1 MRSSSLSK
9 DHCTQLSIKV
19 QHREARDA
27 TGERIRSCSPC
38 YSSSVITAT
47 PWIHAQGN
55 PSLCS
60 LAGCR
65 IIWRFPSLYFRI
77 ISHVNR
83 PFTTNMDILTIRI
96 QFNHNLRKA
105 LGIHKCFIAF
115 RIWMT
120 SQPPTGRFLR
130 VFTTQ
135 VLQYL
140 IYLGIVSII

>member
-1 MRSSSLSK
+1 MDSR
-9 DHCTQLSIKV
+9 
-19 QHREARDA
+19 
-27 TGERIRSCSPC
+27 TGEP
-38 YSSSVITAT
+38 ITA
-47 PWIHAQGN
+47 AQAGN
-55 PSLCS
+55 G
-60 LAGCR
+60 AY
-65 IIWRFPSLYFRI
+65 IWEVPNPLYFNI

-130 VFTTQ
+130 VFRTQ
-135 VLQYL
+135 VLKYL
-140 IYLGIVSII
+140 NNLGIVSINNVVRAVDHVLWNVLQHVVFVDQSSSIKFNIY

>member
-1 MRSSSLSK
+1 MDSR
-9 DHCTQLSIKV
+9 T
-19 QHREARDA
+19 RE
-27 TGERIRSCSPC
+27 P
-38 YSSSVITAT
+38 ITA
-47 PWIHAQGN
+47 AQAGN
-55 PSLCS
+55 G
-60 LAGCR
+60 AY
-65 IIWRFPSLYFRI
+65 IWEVPNPLYFKI

-130 VFTTQ
+130 VFRTQ
-135 VLQYL
+135 VLKYL
-140 IYLGIVSII
+140 NNLGIVSINNVVRAVDHVLWNVLQHAVFVDQSSSIKFNIY